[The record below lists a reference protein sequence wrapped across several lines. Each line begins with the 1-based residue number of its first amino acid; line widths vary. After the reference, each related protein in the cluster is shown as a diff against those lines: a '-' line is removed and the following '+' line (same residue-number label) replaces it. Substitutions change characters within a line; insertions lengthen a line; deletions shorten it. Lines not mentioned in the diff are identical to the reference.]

1 MTGDFVGR
9 AVELASLARR
19 IEAAAHGTGSVV
31 LLAGPAG
38 IGKSTLAAEALRR
51 HAEPSGRTVVRGHCS
66 RDEVAPPLWPW
77 QQALRHAGVDPGL
90 SARPSG
96 PALSSTAH
104 TAHAAEARFLEL
116 ARMTAALTAAAAEHP
131 LLVLLED
138 LHWADTASLDL
149 LRQVARHGDNR
160 GLLVLGTVREPVP
173 EETAGALTDL
183 RRYGAD
189 TLRLTPFSKEEV
201 ARCLGEPASGT
212 ARTEAKAEAA
222 EDAYRRTGG
231 LPLLVAT
238 LRAHASEDLGTVVS
252 GLLTGLTDEQRGV
265 VRAAAVLGERL
276 EPGLLSAVLP
286 EPDETVVAEAL
297 AAAWHAGV
305 LTTAGSTADTG
316 RAYRFAHDLV
326 RDEVLGRTAPAT
338 TRSLHRAAARA
349 LELEQASAE
358 DPAEAA
364 RIAAHWRRAGREP
377 ASRAAAARWSRTAAE
392 LALEQHA
399 YDDAARHLAHAAAV
413 RTPAD
418 PDRAAVLV
426 ELARAEYL
434 CGRYDACLRHCEEA
448 ATAARENGQPE
459 LLADIALVLRGVSF
473 PKASEAVVRL
483 CRAALAV
490 EDLPGAV
497 RARLLA
503 QLAAASADLGDLDA
517 AVGHSRAAFAL
528 ARSSGDPRAELDAAR
543 AVETTLA
550 HPDGTSERLRLGELT
565 VTRAERLGD
574 PLSAVMGHEWR
585 VQAGYL
591 LGRPDLVDQAVRGI
605 RDIAERCGLPLARW
619 HLLRVSAAR
628 AVLEGRFDAAR
639 RHNEDAAEL
648 ALAGGDETAIAM
660 NHVLRLQLA
669 LVRGD
674 AAELADDI
682 WPLLDRAPHLPL
694 PLYLS
699 VRGRALFLA
708 GRLDEAREAYARLR
722 PMLPLP
728 TVNPSWPAVL
738 LHMVDLV
745 ALVGDVEGARL
756 VYDQLSAIRPYPGAL
771 GTPTA
776 YFSGTVSRDLG
787 RLAAVAG
794 RPAEAE
800 ELLREALLR
809 NRALGARP
817 DVALTCLDLATVL
830 HDRGERD
837 ALAEAAALALKALA
851 IARQLGQPGPASAAV
866 HRLGE
871 IAALRD
877 ETDPLTRR
885 EREIAEFVVLAHTNQ
900 EIAAHLFIS
909 ERTVE
914 THVSKI
920 LRKRG
925 CANRTELVARWG
937 AGKNGGPGGQSR

>member
-1 MTGDFVGR
+1 MAGDFVGR
-9 AVELASLARR
+9 ADELASLARR
-19 IEAAAHGTGSVV
+19 IEAAADGTGSVV

-51 HAEPSGRTVVRGHCS
+51 HADPSGHTVVRGHCS
-66 RDEVAPPLWPW
+66 RNEVAPPLWPW
-77 QQALRHAGVDPGL
+77 QRALRHAGVDPRL
-90 SARPSG
+90 SAGQSVRTSFA
-96 PALSSTAH
+96 PAD
-104 TAHAAEARFLEL
+104 AAEARFLEL
-116 ARMTAALTAAAAEHP
+116 ARMSEALTAAAAERP
-131 LLVLLED
+131 LFILLED

-149 LRQVARHGDNR
+149 LSQVARQGDNH

-173 EETAGALTDL
+173 DEAAGALTDL

-189 TLRLTPFSKEEV
+189 TLRLTPFSKTEV
-201 ARCLGEPASGT
+201 AQCLG
-212 ARTEAKAEAA
+212 ARAPGAMEAVE
-222 EDAYRRTGG
+222 EAYRRTGG

-238 LRAHASEDLGTVVS
+238 LRTYANENLGTVVS
-252 GLLTGLTDEQRGV
+252 GLLAGLTAEQREV

-276 EPGLLSAVLP
+276 EPGLLAAVLP
-286 EPDETVVAEAL
+286 ESDETVVAEAL
-297 AAAWHAGV
+297 TAAWHAGF
-305 LTTAGSTADTG
+305 LTAAGTTADTG
-316 RAYRFAHDLV
+316 RAYLFAHDLV
-326 RDEVLGRTAPAT
+326 REEVLGRTAPAA
-338 TRSLHRAAARA
+338 TRALHRAAAEA
-349 LELEQASAE
+349 LELEQASVG
-358 DPAEAA
+358 DPAEPA
-364 RIAAHWRRAGREP
+364 RIAAHWQRAGREP
-377 ASRAAAARWSRTAAE
+377 AFRAAAARWSRTAAE
-392 LALEQHA
+392 LARGQHA
-399 YDDAARHLAHAAAV
+399 YDDAARHLAHAAAAL
-413 RTPAD
+413 TSAD

-434 CGRYDACLRHCEEA
+434 CGRYDACLRHCAEG
-448 ATAARENGQPE
+448 ATEAREAGRPE
-459 LLADIALVLRGVSF
+459 LLADIALVLQGVSF
-473 PKASEAVVRL
+473 PKASEAVIRL

-490 EDLPGAV
+490 EDQPGAV

-503 QLAAASADLGDLDA
+503 QLAAASADLGALDT
-517 AVGHSRAAFAL
+517 AVEHARAAFAL
-528 ARSSGDPRAELDAAR
+528 ARSTGDPRAELDAAR
-543 AVETTLA
+543 AVEMTLA
-550 HPDGTSERLRLGELT
+550 HPNGTLERLRLGELT

-591 LGRPDLVDQAVRGI
+591 LGRLDLVDQAVRGI
-605 RDIAERCGLPLARW
+605 GDIADRCGLPLARW

-639 RHNEDAAEL
+639 QHNEDASEL
-648 ALAGGDETAIAM
+648 ALASGDETAIAM

-674 AAELADDI
+674 ASELTEDI
-682 WPLLDRAPHLPL
+682 WPLLDRAPQLPL
-694 PLYLS
+694 PLYQS

-708 GRLDEAREAYARLR
+708 GRLDEARETYARLR

-738 LHMVDLV
+738 LHMVDLI
-745 ALVGDVEGARL
+745 ALVGDAEGAQL
-756 VYDQLSAIRPYPGAL
+756 VYDQLSTIRPYPGAV
-771 GTPTA
+771 GAPTA

-787 RLAAVAG
+787 RLAAIAG

-800 ELLREALLR
+800 ELLREALRR

-830 HDRGERD
+830 RDQGEHGARD
-837 ALAEAAALALKALA
+837 ALTEAAGLAGEALTTAG
-851 IARQLGQPGPASAAV
+851 QLGQPGPAATAV
-866 HRLGE
+866 RRLGE
-871 IAALRD
+871 IAGLRE

-885 EREIAEFVVLAHTNQ
+885 EREIAEFVVRAHTNQ

-937 AGKNGGPGGQSR
+937 ADED